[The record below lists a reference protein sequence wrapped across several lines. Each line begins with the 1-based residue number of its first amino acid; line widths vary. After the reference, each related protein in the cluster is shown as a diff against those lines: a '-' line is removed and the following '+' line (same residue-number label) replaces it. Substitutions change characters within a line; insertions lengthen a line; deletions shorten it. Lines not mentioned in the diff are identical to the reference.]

1 MATLG
6 QAGRVGAVVV
16 LGLVL
21 VTAMFTFF
29 NGSAFR
35 HTYTLDVLFDDATGA
50 AKDVPVT
57 LAGVQ
62 IGSVRDIRLT
72 PGQKADLTLEIKD
85 THQIPRGSTFS
96 IVTPL
101 LGSTGSVVITPPA
114 DAAARPNDTIQPNAT
129 NLVGQPSMNV
139 STAFAKANNLIAQ
152 LTESARRS
160 DKLIDALTQT
170 AVSTNQIIQGRDT
183 RKTLNNL
190 TQASTNGLRLT
201 QQLSSILIQD
211 NAQVQTLLRE
221 TQSGAQVALGNID
234 QTTGQFKTLATE
246 NRAKLNEIVSDLQD
260 TTASVAGITGQLNE
274 SFKDG
279 QVPKNLAS
287 IVANMKTAS
296 DNLVVISD
304 NFQKLSADQGLQGD
318 LRETLHNIRASTEQT
333 TYLLERLNQIAGTKP
348 HSTVVVAP
356 SGGPIIVTPGSTP
369 PGGTPPIRTNQGLIA
384 PTLLPRYDLVQDL
397 RASHFR
403 TDLDAVLPL
412 RGSAPGAFARVGVY
426 GFGDTNRGILQ
437 AGVALDRNGLFDAR
451 AGLYASKLS
460 VGGDIGLGRKE
471 TLSLDLW
478 DPNRLHVDARGVL
491 MFTDDFGLLIGA
503 EDITRRTSPT
513 VGVEFRR

>member
-6 QAGRVGAVVV
+6 QAGRVGAVVL

-21 VTAMFTFF
+21 LAAMFTFF

-62 IGSVRDIRLT
+62 IGTVRDIRLT
-72 PGQKADLTLEIKD
+72 QGQKADLTLEIKD
-85 THQIPRGSTFS
+85 DHLIPRDSAFS

-101 LGSTGSVVITPPA
+101 LGSTGSVVVTPPA
-114 DAAARPNDTIQPNAT
+114 DAAKRPGDTIQPNAT
-129 NLVGQPSMNV
+129 DLVGQPSVNLA
-139 STAFAKANNLIAQ
+139 TAFSKANGLLGQ
-152 LTESARRS
+152 LTETARRS
-160 DKLIDALTQT
+160 DRLIDTLTQT
-170 AVSTNQIIQGRDT
+170 AANTDQIIQGPDT
-183 RKTLNNL
+183 KRTLANL
-190 TQASTNGLRLT
+190 TQASANGLKLT
-201 QQLSSILIQD
+201 QQLNGVLVQD
-211 NAQVQTLLRE
+211 NAQVQALLRQ
-221 TQSGAQVALGNID
+221 TQSGAKVALGNIGE
-234 QTTGQFKTLATE
+234 TTGQFRILATE

-260 TTASVAGITGQLNE
+260 TTASVSGITGQLNE

-279 QVPKNLAS
+279 QVPKNLGA

-296 DNLVVISD
+296 DNLVVISA

-318 LRETLHNIRASTEQT
+318 LRETLRNVRASTEQT

-348 HSTVVVAP
+348 HSTVVIATP
-356 SGGPIIVTPGSTP
+356 GGGPVIVA
-369 PGGTPPIRTNQGLIA
+369 PGGTPPVRTNQGLSA

-412 RGSAPGAFARVGVY
+412 KGAAPGEFTRVGVY

-437 AGVALDRNGLFDAR
+437 AGAALDRSGLFDAR

-460 VGGDIGLGRKE
+460 VGGDIGLGRKQ

-478 DPNRLHVDARGVL
+478 DPNRVHLDARGVF
-491 MFTDDFGLLIGA
+491 MFTDGFGLLVGA

-513 VGVEFRR
+513 VGVEFRH